1 LPETPTHV
9 ATEED
14 MHLLQRRLIF
24 NKNELRSE
32 SVDGLSLNSETDST
46 EPLTIDHLKSALQS
60 EKNALRAIYLE
71 LEEER
76 SASAIAANQTMAMIN
91 RLQEEKAA
99 MQMEAL
105 QYQRMMEE
113 QSEYDQEALQM
124 LNELV
129 VKREKEKE
137 ELEKELEAYKHK
149 VLVLERKIGRE
160 RDHSLGKKSGSETSS
175 SSSDSL
181 EYSVALENGNDEFVP
196 VEEHLISLESSL
208 DEFEEERRSILE
220 QLKGLE
226 EKLFSLEGSEEE
238 KRSIR
243 ESQENENHCQDYES
257 LEDVLHVPEN
267 GSINHNLR
275 GKNSGFRGKRLL
287 PLFDAVGLENGEET
301 GEENGDDRTIG
312 EERVSVLEVNEV
324 YERLHALEADGE
336 FIRHCVKSLKK
347 GDAGLDL
354 LNEILQH
361 LRDLRRVELQDTN
374 SGEIASLT
382 A

>member
-1 LPETPTHV
+1 LPETPTHI
-9 ATEED
+9 ATDED
-14 MHLLQRRLIF
+14 LHLLQRRLFF
-24 NKNELRSE
+24 NKNKLGAE

-60 EKNALRAIYLE
+60 ERDALRAIYLE

-129 VKREKEKE
+129 VKREREKE

-149 VLVLERKIGRE
+149 VLVLEREIGRE

-175 SSSDSL
+175 SSSSDSL
-181 EYSVALENGNDEFVP
+181 EYSVALENGNDEYGP
-196 VEEHLISLESSL
+196 VEGHLISLESSL

-226 EKLFSLEGSEEE
+226 EKLSSLEGSDEE
-238 KRSIR
+238 KRSIH
-243 ESQENENHCQDYES
+243 EPQENENHCQDYES

-267 GSINHNLR
+267 GSIKHNLQ

-287 PLFDAVGLENGEET
+287 PLFDAVSLENGEE
-301 GEENGDDRTIG
+301 NGDNRTIG
-312 EERVSVLEVNEV
+312 GERVSIQEEVNV
-324 YERLHALEADGE
+324 VSERLQALEADRE

-361 LRDLRRVELQDTN
+361 LRDLRRVELQHTN

>member
-1 LPETPTHV
+1 
-9 ATEED
+9 
-14 MHLLQRRLIF
+14 MQGRLIF
-24 NKNELRSE
+24 NKNKPGPE
-32 SVDGLSLNSETDST
+32 SVDGLSLNSETDSA
-46 EPLTIDHLKSALQS
+46 EPSSIDQLKSALQS
-60 EKNALRAIYLE
+60 ERNTLRAIYLE

-91 RLQEEKAA
+91 RLQEEKAT

-129 VKREKEKE
+129 VKREREKE
-137 ELEKELEAYKHK
+137 ELEKELEVYKHK
-149 VLVLERKIGRE
+149 VMVLEGKIGRQ
-160 RDHSLGKKSGSETSS
+160 RDHSVGKKSGSETSS
-175 SSSDSL
+175 SSSSDSL
-181 EYSVALENGNDEFVP
+181 EYGVALENGNDEYVP
-196 VEEHLISLESSL
+196 VEGHMISLESSL
-208 DEFEEERRSILE
+208 DEFEEERESILE

-226 EKLFSLEGSEEE
+226 EKLFSLEEGSEEE
-238 KRSIR
+238 KRSID
-243 ESQENENHCQDYES
+243 ESQENENHCQDCES
-257 LEDVLHVPEN
+257 VADVLHVPGN
-267 GSINHNLR
+267 GSIKHNLR

-287 PLFDAVGLENGEET
+287 PLFDAASLENEEEN
-301 GEENGDDRTIG
+301 GEENGDDGTIG
-312 EERVSVLEVNEV
+312 RERLSIQEEVNEV
-324 YERLHALEADGE
+324 YERLQALEADRE

-354 LNEILQH
+354 LHEILQH
-361 LRDLRRVELQDTN
+361 LRDLRRVELQETN